1 MTQVMNALQ
10 TWPMLWL
17 LVLAGVMAGIVLCAL
32 FMNYRLATARAQAVG
47 LQDQLAERDRQR
59 EEAQQRYEQL
69 QTHYQEL
76 DALKDGLSN
85 QLAAAH
91 SDAMHAQQQNDRQAE
106 RLAQL
111 EAQLREL
118 ETARHTLEKQHI
130 SLQADY
136 AYKAQSLEAMRA
148 QFETSREQLG
158 TEFRNLATRIF
169 EEKEQAFSRNSRQS
183 IEGMLQPLREQIDRF
198 QTRVNEVHDQSLQ
211 GHSMLRSQIGQLME
225 MGMKMTHDAQALAR
239 ALKGDKKALGNWGE
253 IQLESALE
261 AAGLQKGT
269 HFDTQVLFRS
279 EDGRANYPDFIVF
292 LPDGKKIVLDSKV
305 SLISYEQAF
314 NATEDQERQT
324 FLDAHLR
331 AVRAHID
338 QLAAKDYTA
347 LDGMKSPGFVLMFM
361 PIEGAYIEALRHA
374 QNIFQYGYER
384 GVILVSHTTL
394 MPILR
399 TVSYLWMMADS
410 NEQALA
416 IGERATDVYNQVARV
431 AEHLGKLGGTIG
443 TLSTHYNAV
452 VRSFAGNQGLTGKV
466 DRFQSLSAKAVKTMP
481 ALNTVNTEVD
491 VHRLAAVQAKTA
503 GDDASK
509 MTDYPQAPDTDRRD
523 TAHASGAAED
533 LHQAG
538 ASSGNTQDSSGVA
551 DRVKKQDATSGG
563 KESGSAGSS
572 ASQGNAG

>member
-1 MTQVMNALQ
+1 MTQVMSALQ
-10 TWPMLWL
+10 TLPMLWL
-17 LVLAGVMAGIVLCAL
+17 LVLAGIVLGIIFCAL
-32 FMNYRLATARAQAVG
+32 FMNYRLASARARAAG
-47 LQDQLAERDRQR
+47 LQDMLDERDRLR
-59 EEAQQRYEQL
+59 EEERARFEQL
-69 QTHYQEL
+69 QLQYREL
-76 DALKDGLSN
+76 DTLKDTLSN
-85 QLAAAH
+85 QLAELRAQLSHA
-91 SDAMHAQQQNDRQAE
+91 DQQNAMHRDRLLQM
-106 RLAQL
+106 
-111 EAQLREL
+111 EANLREQ
-118 ETARHTLEKQHI
+118 ESVRNELEKQHI
-130 SLQADY
+130 SLKADY

-169 EEKEQAFSRNSRQS
+169 EEKEQTFSRNSRQS
-183 IEGMLQPLREQIDRF
+183 IEGLLQPLREQIDRF

-211 GHSMLRSQIGQLME
+211 GHSMLRSQIGQLMD
-225 MGMKMTHDAQALAR
+225 MGLKMTQDAQALAR

-253 IQLESALE
+253 MQLESALE
-261 AAGLQKGT
+261 AAGLHKGT

-305 SLISYEQAF
+305 SLVSYEQAF
-314 NATEDQERQT
+314 NATEDDARQA
-324 FLDAHLR
+324 FLDSHLR
-331 AVRAHID
+331 AVRSHID
-338 QLAAKDYTA
+338 QLAAKDYTS
-347 LDGMKSPGFVLMFM
+347 LDGMNSPGFVLMFM

-410 NEQALA
+410 NEQAQA

-466 DRFQSLSAKAVKTMP
+466 DRFQTLSAKAVKNMP
-481 ALNTVNTEVD
+481 ALQPVNAEVD
-491 VHRLAAVQAKTA
+491 VHRLTAITAKS
-503 GDDASK
+503 DRAS
-509 MTDYPQAPDTDRRD
+509 DTTSDKR
-523 TAHASGAAED
+523 SED
-533 LHQAG
+533 
-538 ASSGNTQDSSGVA
+538 
-551 DRVKKQDATSGG
+551 
-563 KESGSAGSS
+563 
-572 ASQGNAG
+572 

>member
-1 MTQVMNALQ
+1 MSEVMAALQ
-10 TWPMLWL
+10 ASPLLWMLVGAGCL
-17 LVLAGVMAGIVLCAL
+17 LGVVLCAL
-32 FMNYRLATARAQAVG
+32 FMNYRLATARARVAG
-47 LQDQLAERDRQR
+47 LQNLLAERDRHGEQQ
-59 EEAQQRYEQL
+59 QQRYEQL
-69 QTHYQEL
+69 QAQYREL
-76 DALKDGLSN
+76 DSQKDALSN
-85 QLAAAH
+85 QLAAAC
-91 SDAMHAQQQNDRQAE
+91 SDVTHLQQQNDQQGA

-118 ETARHTLEKQHI
+118 ETARNTLEKQHI

-136 AYKAQSLEAMRA
+136 AYKAQGLEAMRA
-148 QFETSREQLG
+148 QFEASREQLG

-169 EEKEQAFSRNSRQS
+169 EEKEQTFSRNSRQS

-211 GHSMLRSQIGQLME
+211 GHSMLRSQIGQLMD

-253 IQLESALE
+253 MQLESALE
-261 AAGLQKGT
+261 AAGLHKGT

-305 SLISYEQAF
+305 SLVSYEQAI
-314 NATEDQERQT
+314 NATEAQPRQD

-331 AVRAHID
+331 AVRTHID

-347 LDGMKSPGFVLMFM
+347 LEGMNSPGFVLMFM
-361 PIEGAYIEALRHA
+361 PIEGAYIEALRHT

-399 TVSYLWMMADS
+399 TISYLWMMADS
-410 NEQALA
+410 NEQAQL
-416 IGERATDVYNQVARV
+416 IGERASDVYNQVARV

-466 DRFQSLSAKAVKTMP
+466 DRFQTLSAKAAKAMP
-481 ALNTVNTEVD
+481 ALQTINTDVD
-491 VHRLAAVQAKTA
+491 VHRLSGLAGSEPEGERTDAAE
-503 GDDASK
+503 
-509 MTDYPQAPDTDRRD
+509 
-523 TAHASGAAED
+523 HASG
-533 LHQAG
+533 L
-538 ASSGNTQDSSGVA
+538 A
-551 DRVKKQDATSGG
+551 DTADVPA
-563 KESGSAGSS
+563 SGSAPERYEPGPGHRTGRADVTGNPDQG
-572 ASQGNAG
+572 AS

>member
-1 MTQVMNALQ
+1 MNEVVAALQ
-10 TWPMLWL
+10 ALPLLWML
-17 LVLAGVMAGIVLCAL
+17 VAAGAIAGVLLCAL
-32 FMNYRLATARAQAVG
+32 FMNYRLATARARAAG
-47 LQDQLAERDRQR
+47 LEDLLAERDRLHEQ
-59 EEAQQRYEQL
+59 EQQRYEQL
-69 QTHYQEL
+69 QMQYREL
-76 DALKDGLSN
+76 DTQKDEFAA
-85 QLAAAH
+85 QLAAARSDVTHARQQNEQH
-91 SDAMHAQQQNDRQAE
+91 SD
-106 RLAQL
+106 RLAQF
-111 EAQLREL
+111 EAQVQEL
-118 ETARHTLEKQHI
+118 ETARNTLEKQHI

-148 QFETSREQLG
+148 QFDASREQLG

-169 EEKEQAFSRNSRQS
+169 EEKEQTFSRNSRQS
-183 IEGMLQPLREQIDRF
+183 IEGLLQPLREQIDRF

-211 GHSMLRSQIGQLME
+211 GHSMLRSQIGQLMD

-253 IQLESALE
+253 MQLESALE
-261 AAGLQKGT
+261 AAGLHKGD

-305 SLISYEQAF
+305 SLVSYEQAV
-314 NATEDQERQT
+314 NATEEPARQT

-331 AVRAHID
+331 AVRTHID

-347 LDGMKSPGFVLMFM
+347 LAGMKSPGFVLMFM

-410 NEQALA
+410 NEQAQA
-416 IGERATDVYNQVARV
+416 IGERASDVYNQVARV

-466 DRFQSLSAKAVKTMP
+466 DRFQSLSAKAAKTIP
-481 ALNTVNTEVD
+481 ALQPVTTEVD
-491 VHRLAAVQAKTA
+491 VHRLSGT
-503 GDDASK
+503 
-509 MTDYPQAPDTDRRD
+509 PQATAADDHDANLDRHQPSLRD
-523 TAHASGAAED
+523 PLA
-533 LHQAG
+533 
-538 ASSGNTQDSSGVA
+538 
-551 DRVKKQDATSGG
+551 
-563 KESGSAGSS
+563 AGSDAMPCADSTDSTDKRVTPARSGKADPAKSDS
-572 ASQGNAG
+572 ADQADPRS

>member
-1 MTQVMNALQ
+1 MNEVVAALQ
-10 TWPMLWL
+10 ALPLLWV
-17 LVLAGVMAGIVLCAL
+17 LVAAGAVAGALLCAL
-32 FMNYRLATARAQAVG
+32 FMNYRLATARARAAG
-47 LQDQLAERDRQR
+47 LEDLLAERDRLQEQEQHR
-59 EEAQQRYEQL
+59 HEQL
-69 QTHYQEL
+69 QMQYREL
-76 DALKDGLSN
+76 DTQKDELAA
-85 QLAAAH
+85 QLAAARSDVAHARQQNEQH
-91 SDAMHAQQQNDRQAE
+91 SD
-106 RLAQL
+106 RLTQL
-111 EAQLREL
+111 EAQVREL
-118 ETARHTLEKQHI
+118 EAARNTLEKQHI

-148 QFETSREQLG
+148 QFDASREQLG

-169 EEKEQAFSRNSRQS
+169 EEKEQTFSRNSRQS
-183 IEGMLQPLREQIDRF
+183 IEGLLQPLREQIDRF

-211 GHSMLRSQIGQLME
+211 GHSMLRSQIGQLMD

-253 IQLESALE
+253 MQLESALE
-261 AAGLQKGT
+261 AAGLHKGA

-305 SLISYEQAF
+305 SLVSYEQAV
-314 NATEDQERQT
+314 NATEEPARQT

-331 AVRAHID
+331 AVRTHID
-338 QLAAKDYTA
+338 QLSAKDYTA
-347 LDGMKSPGFVLMFM
+347 LAGMKSPGFVLMFM
-361 PIEGAYIEALRHA
+361 PIEGAYIEALRHT

-410 NEQALA
+410 NEQAQA
-416 IGERATDVYNQVARV
+416 IGERASDVYNQVARV

-466 DRFQSLSAKAVKTMP
+466 DRFQSLSAKAAKTIP
-481 ALNTVNTEVD
+481 ALQPVTTEVD
-491 VHRLAAVQAKTA
+491 VHRLS
-503 GDDASK
+503 G
-509 MTDYPQAPDTDRRD
+509 MPQATPDADPDANLDRHPAPLQDKVAAGNEAAPGPNDTDSADKHMRPAR
-523 TAHASGAAED
+523 SGI
-533 LHQAG
+533 
-538 ASSGNTQDSSGVA
+538 A
-551 DRVKKQDATSGG
+551 DPATSNHADQADLR
-563 KESGSAGSS
+563 S
-572 ASQGNAG
+572 